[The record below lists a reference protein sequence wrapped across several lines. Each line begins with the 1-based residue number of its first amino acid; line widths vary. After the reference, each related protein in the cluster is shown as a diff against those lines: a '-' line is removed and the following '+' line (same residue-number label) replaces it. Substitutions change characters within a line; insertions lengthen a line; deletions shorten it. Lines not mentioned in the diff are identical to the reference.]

1 MREHFKSEMSTEY
14 RISYLVS
21 ATIMLEQSCATTL
34 RRIQLLDLPRADR
47 ALAPELIAEAEVPQ
61 DAGPTEDVPALGHL
75 QWALPEHFER
85 RLNSKT
91 QRDIKIRPSGSLSSL
106 PALAR
111 QIDAAVPSVPAPP
124 RGRPGTSRARSR
136 GGPRGAPCPRSARH
150 GRAPSRK

>member
-61 DAGPTEDVPALGHL
+61 DAGPTEDVPALGH
-75 QWALPEHFER
+75 R
-85 RLNSKT
+85 
-91 QRDIKIRPSGSLSSL
+91 
-106 PALAR
+106 
-111 QIDAAVPSVPAPP
+111 
-124 RGRPGTSRARSR
+124 RPGHAERLLANRAFHRWLTL
-136 GGPRGAPCPRSARH
+136 AFVTF
-150 GRAPSRK
+150 